1 MKKTAIVSCYFQHNY
16 GSMLQA
22 YATQMAL
29 DKLGYENETIDI
41 SGFNGEIKKAKL
53 LYFAKASLTSDILL
67 SKLGMAKNVLIKK
80 ISKTNTQNCLRFVQK
95 NSMRLAVSSLDFL
108 RNTIRK
114 PNLEINVKITIRMCL

>member
-41 SGFNGEIKKAKL
+41 SGFNGEIKKVKL

-67 SKLGMAKNVLIKK
+67 SKLGMAKN
-80 ISKTNTQNCLRFVQK
+80 CLRFAQK
-95 NSMRLAVSSLDFL
+95 NLMNLAVNSLGYLQNMIQRQGLDV
-108 RNTIRK
+108 NA
-114 PNLEINVKITIRMCL
+114 KIII

>member
-41 SGFNGEIKKAKL
+41 SGFNGEIKKVKL

-80 ISKTNTQNCLRFVQK
+80 FSKNQFAQK
-95 NSMRLAVSSLDFL
+95 NLMNLAVNSLGYLQNMIQRQGLDV
-108 RNTIRK
+108 NA
-114 PNLEINVKITIRMCL
+114 KIII